1 MGCLLFLFLSQVL
14 FYIHVHICI
23 GDVFGTIG
31 SLHAAGLESETD
43 HWNTLGLCFSWLE
56 EGILNLTPFLLWPF
70 IWWVRIMETRRM
82 WQTQAQ
88 HSSDS
93 YGITKQG
100 RKMAVSACPLS
111 GGFVPSD
118 KIVRLNGY
126 QIIISS
132 ENISA
137 WFGLRSQA
145 RSV

>member
-14 FYIHVHICI
+14 FYIHVHISQEMSVRPWVLFTQL
-23 GDVFGTIG
+23 GPD
-31 SLHAAGLESETD
+31 TD
-43 HWNTLGLCFSWLE
+43 RWNTLGLCFAWLE
-56 EGILNLTPFLLWPF
+56 EGILNLMPFLLWPF

-93 YGITKQG
+93 YGITKQC
-100 RKMAVSACPLS
+100 RKMTVSACSLF

-118 KIVRLNGY
+118 KIMRLNGS
-126 QIIISS
+126 QIITSF
-132 ENISA
+132 ENMSA